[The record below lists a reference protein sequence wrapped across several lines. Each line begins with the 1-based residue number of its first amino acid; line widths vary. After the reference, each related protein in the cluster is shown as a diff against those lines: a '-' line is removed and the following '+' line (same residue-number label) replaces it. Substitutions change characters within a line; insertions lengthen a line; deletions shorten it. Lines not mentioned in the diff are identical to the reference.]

1 MSKINCDLINASICL
16 SELEASQFQIGK
28 DGKKYLN
35 FSILSRKEPDK
46 FGNDLTITY
55 KKEKGQETKYIKG
68 NAKSVNFE
76 AQPQAQADPFE
87 SKADVKFRDENL
99 PF

>member
-16 SELEASQFQIGK
+16 SDLEASQFQLGK

-68 NAKSVNFE
+68 NAKTVTFDNSQ
-76 AQPQAQADPFE
+76 QPAPAEPFQ
-87 SKADVKFRDENL
+87 SKADKQFEDL